1 MSKEIANNNLD
12 EGTVKISTDVIAS
25 IAGVAATE
33 VEGVVGMSG
42 GVKGLSDI
50 LGLKN
55 ISKGI
60 KVEVGEKDTSIDLF
74 IIVEYGINISDIAKK
89 VQQNVK
95 SSIEN
100 MAGLNVIEVNVH
112 VQGISMP
119 KEEPTGEAESKLK

>member
-1 MSKEIANNNLD
+1 MSNEVINNNAD
-12 EGTVKISTDVIAS
+12 DGGVKISTEVIAS

-42 GVKGLSDI
+42 GIKGLGDM

-60 KVEVGEKDTSIDLF
+60 KVEVGEKDTAIDLF
-74 IIVEYGINISDIAKK
+74 IIVEYGKNISEIAKK
-89 VQQNVK
+89 VQSNVK
-95 SSIEN
+95 TSIEN
-100 MAGLNVIEVNVH
+100 MTGLNVIEVNVN

-119 KEEPTGEAESKLK
+119 KKTAEESDTKLK

>member
-1 MSKEIANNNLD
+1 MSNELVNNNPD
-12 EGTVKISTDVIAS
+12 EGSVKISTEVIAS

-42 GVKGLSDI
+42 GIKGLSDI

-55 ISKGI
+55 ISKGV
-60 KVEVGEKDTSIDLF
+60 KVEVGEKETSVDIS
-74 IIVEYGINISDIAKK
+74 IIVEYGLNISEVATK
-89 VQQNVK
+89 VQENVK

-100 MAGLNVIEVNVH
+100 MTGLEVIQVNVN

-119 KEEPTGEAESKLK
+119 KEADTEVAESKLK

>member
-1 MSKEIANNNLD
+1 MSNELVNNNPD
-12 EGTVKISTDVIAS
+12 EGSVKISTDVIAS

-42 GVKGLSDI
+42 GIKGLSDI

-60 KVEVGEKDTSIDLF
+60 KVEVGEKETSVDIS
-74 IIVEYGINISDIAKK
+74 IIVEYGLNISEIAAK
-89 VQQNVK
+89 VQENVK

-100 MAGLNVIEVNVH
+100 MTGLEVIQINVN
-112 VQGISMP
+112 VQGISIP
-119 KEEPTGEAESKLK
+119 KEYNAEEVESKLK

>member
-1 MSKEIANNNLD
+1 MINNNSD
-12 EGTVKISTDVIAS
+12 DGGVKISTEVIAS

-42 GVKGLSDI
+42 GIKGLSDM

-60 KVEVGEKDTSIDLF
+60 KVEVGEKDTAIDLF
-74 IIVEYGINISDIAKK
+74 IIVEYGKNISVIAKN
-89 VQQNVK
+89 VQNNVK
-95 SSIEN
+95 TSIEN
-100 MAGLNVIEVNVH
+100 MTGLNVIEVNVS

-119 KEEPTGEAESKLK
+119 KKSTEESESESKLK